1 MRRVAM
7 EMQRSAVSAV
17 LHRSVDCVGYLLLE
31 ILEKNKIGTWA
42 LKTNPE
48 MLIEIF
54 KYGARCNC

>member
-1 MRRVAM
+1 M